1 MILFTFNVTK
11 GGKNIFGMIAIYLF
25 LQILA
30 KTDLEVQDSN
40 FNLRFLDKNSDN
52 LAGSCQSSRPFSSQ
66 VWPVPLQPSSPVHL
80 SDWLPWYKVLKH
92 CLKWTSFS
100 KYYSPDQSILLSWYA
115 FAHYPQ
121 ISNSYFILRS
131 SWYMHWPLR
140 KQSISCWELSVSVL
154 ALPFWTNFLL
164 VALV

>member
-131 SWYMHWPLR
+131 CLGTCIDHYENNQFPVGSC
-140 KQSISCWELSVSVL
+140 QSAYLHYPSEQISCSWH
-154 ALPFWTNFLL
+154 
-164 VALV
+164 